1 MQNDR
6 VLVLTRDGDLLDELL
21 RMAAAAGCEV
31 ERLPDAVAARKPW
44 KTTPLVVLD
53 AVSVIEVAE
62 ASLPRRAGVVV
73 VCVSPPAEDVWR
85 CAVTLGACAVLMVPR
100 DEDRIVA
107 AFADAVE
114 RPSRRGTVL
123 AVLGGRGGAG
133 ASVFATA
140 LARVSAGRSERVL
153 LMDGDPAGG
162 GLDLLLGA
170 EERTGL
176 RWSGLGTVGG
186 RLAATTLRAAL
197 PSQEI
202 GDGTVTVLSCDRADG
217 GGPTTDGVEAVVT
230 TACRS
235 GDTVVCD
242 LPRSLPAPAIAALT
256 KADLAVIVVPAEV
269 RACASA
275 AALLARLRVHD
286 PPLRLVVRG
295 PSPGGLTS
303 GDVQRALGVPVA
315 AAMRPEPGLAAALE
329 HGGLRMR
336 SDGPLAKSAATVL
349 DLVRQNGPRGAT

>member
-6 VLVLTRDGDLLDELL
+6 VLVLSRDGELLDELL

-31 ERLPDAVAARKPW
+31 QRLPDAVAARAPW
-44 KTTPLVVLD
+44 KAASLVVLD
-53 AVSVIEVAE
+53 AMSVIEVAS
-62 ASLPRRAGVVV
+62 AGLPRRAGVVV
-73 VCVSPPAEDVWR
+73 VCVTPPAEEVWHA
-85 CAVTLGACAVLMVPR
+85 AVALGACAVHLVPR
-100 DEDRIVA
+100 DEERIVA

-114 RPSRRGTVL
+114 RPGRRGTVL

-133 ASVFATA
+133 ASVFAAA
-140 LARVSAGRSERVL
+140 LARASAGRSERVL
-153 LMDGDPAGG
+153 LVDGDPVGG

-176 RWSGLGTVGG
+176 RWSGLGAVGG
-186 RLAATTLRAAL
+186 RLAAATLRAAL

-202 GDGTVTVLSCDRADG
+202 GDGAVTVLSCDRTDG
-217 GGPTTDGVEAVVT
+217 GEPTAEGVEAVVT

-242 LPRSLPAPAIAALT
+242 LPRSLPAHAITALT
-256 KADLAVIVVPAEV
+256 RADLAVIVVPAEV

-275 AALLARLRVHD
+275 AALLARLRIHD

-303 GDVQRALGVPVA
+303 ADVQRALGVPVA

-329 HGGLRMR
+329 HGGLRLR
-336 SDGPLAKSAATVL
+336 ADGPLAKSAATVL
-349 DLVRQNGPRGAT
+349 DLVRQNDTRGAA